1 MQHAGNKET
10 RNLYESATNLNPLK
24 SGEKPRASENAYHL
38 HEPDLHLPHLQCLE
52 ETTI

>member
-10 RNLYESATNLNPLK
+10 RNLYESTSNLNPLQ
-24 SGEKPRASENAYHL
+24 SREQPRASENAYHR